1 MAQLLPLLLTILFL
15 ASSLAMA
22 GGTVTINPAADGSG
36 SEQGGGGEVY
46 EAKGVTL
53 AKALEFLSPEKLAKS
68 ELKEL
73 PTGRFDINING
84 YPIRQQPA
92 FDALAA
98 KIKEQ
103 FKVEVSIIEIEKEG
117 YALTVAPDN
126 QLKKSDTEEGLYMT
140 GGPGWV
146 FKAVS
151 IAQVGQFL
159 QQELNV
165 PVQATG
171 PDGVYYTFD
180 LAASVFKPDQLP
192 DALTKTGFA
201 LKKEKLKIKVLQA
214 RKAE

>member
-1 MAQLLPLLLTILFL
+1 MTPSIPLLLALICLTG
-15 ASSLAMA
+15 SLAIA
-22 GGTVTINPAADGSG
+22 GGTVTITPAAAGDGS
-36 SEQGGGGEVY
+36 SQGGGGDEY

-53 AKALEFLSPEKLAKS
+53 AKALEFLSPVKLAKS
-68 ELKEL
+68 DLPDL
-73 PTGRFDINING
+73 PTGRFDIALKG

-103 FKVEVSIIEIEKEG
+103 FKVEVSIEQVEREG
-117 YALTVAPDN
+117 YALSVAPDN

-140 GGPGWV
+140 GGPGWT

-159 QQELNV
+159 QQELNL
-165 PVQATG
+165 PVQASG
-171 PDGVYYTFD
+171 PDGVYYTFE
-180 LAASVFKPDQLP
+180 LAVSVFKPEQLP
-192 DALTKTGFA
+192 DALTKVGFV
-201 LKKEKLKIKVLQA
+201 LNKQKIKVNALQA